1 MLLARGRKEDR
12 MSHVPVM
19 AAEFIRLVDARPG
32 QLLVDLTVG
41 AGGHTRAFLD
51 ATVPT
56 GRVIAADRDG
66 EALELAEVE
75 LADVASRVSFQHG
88 DSQSVLIDLT
98 RRAVRPDAIL
108 LDLGVS
114 SMQLDDIDRGFSL
127 REDGPLDMRMDG
139 TQQKTAAEIVNR
151 TGAEELERMLREDA
165 DEHRARVI
173 VAAIVDRRRRRLFR
187 TTGDLRSVIEGAL
200 RIRGGRIHPAT
211 RTFQALRMA
220 TNAELPLLRESIPA
234 ALRCLAP
241 QGCLVVLAFHSGED
255 RIVKQALRAAASD
268 GLGEVLT
275 PKPVV
280 AAREETRIN
289 RRARSAR
296 LRAFRKGS
304 KA

>member
-56 GRVIAADRDG
+56 G
-66 EALELAEVE
+66 
-75 LADVASRVSFQHG
+75 
-88 DSQSVLIDLT
+88 SVLIDLT